1 MPPVGVGASRFA
13 SALETGTAKL
23 WVLLIGVNQYQDPTF
38 PALKYAAIDC
48 QGISKALAA
57 ATDPFP
63 HKEFLIHND
72 LVEQT
77 PSLARVKFS
86 LQRVVA
92 EAQVQD
98 TILIYFSG
106 HGVVEPID
114 QQTILCLYDTDREH
128 LLTTGLPI
136 QAVLD
141 LLRHCAAHS
150 QLLWLDACHSGNMRS
165 LEQSPKSRAGLEIDA
180 SEEMALGQRHLQSAR
195 EGSIQLNPSTQLL
208 ASLRQ
213 AVRNRGF
220 YALLSCDEGQQ
231 SWEFPDLGH
240 GVFSYYLMQGL
251 NGAVAD
257 DQGIIDADSLY
268 RYVYRQTMQYIDRT
282 NQQVRLANQVKR
294 ERGEM
299 SCAPEYSHQTPKRIV
314 SGVGEIILGVVS
326 TTISLAPDRSALIID
341 GGTEDLSSELDTLSH
356 VLTQEGK
363 FTLDRFVPPAGDPAR
378 SLAAVEDRIHTFL
391 GKTAATQQDRYS
403 SGDGSQ
409 PTTPSVA
416 TRLLYLRGQI
426 SDVNVA
432 RSPSLSI
439 GADAGLTITQGVKL
453 SRNWLGQKLHQ
464 ASHNQQIVII
474 DAPGAESMAEWVD
487 TLKLISGNLCI
498 IGCAA
503 PIDDA
508 ELFIQVLIEALISAA
523 PQIGVPVVSLFTRL
537 QTTLDALGVPCY
549 LSLSGTQELIEIVPA
564 SELEPID
571 LVEVPPEL
579 VVPPDTPPL
588 SAELEFATSP
598 DPTFGQDYTYLQSP
612 PEGITTVANS
622 ISPREG
628 SVNESNLLSI
638 VAKLVG
644 PIAPTLLK
652 RAQGEN
658 STATIENLKGMLPDQ
673 FRAIFSQQVQL
684 LIAQPVIPPSSKIEP
699 QSSEPS
705 VVVGGE
711 PSSLENR
718 SFHVASGR
726 GVAIQQPVEVDESL
740 LRSYEQELNLAIGP
754 ISSYIITRTRKANPH
769 MSAPELIAA
778 LASNITDADRADLFR
793 RKCREKS

>member
-77 PSLARVKFS
+77 PSLARVEFS
-86 LQRVVA
+86 LRRLVA

-114 QQTILCLYDTDREH
+114 QQTVLCLYDTDRQH
-128 LLTTGLPI
+128 LLNTGLPI
-136 QAVLD
+136 QMVLE

-165 LEQSPKSRAGLEIDA
+165 LEQSPKSRAGLELDA
-180 SEEMALGQRHLQSAR
+180 PGEMARRQQHLRSER
-195 EGSIQLNPSTQLL
+195 EGSNHLNPSTQLL

-213 AVRNRGF
+213 AVSNRGF

-251 NGAVAD
+251 NGAAAD

-299 SCAPEYSHQTPKRIV
+299 SYAPEYSHQTPKRIV

-326 TTISLAPDRSALIID
+326 ATTAIIPNRSALIID
-341 GGTEDLSSELDTLSH
+341 GGTADLSSELDTLSH

-363 FTLDRFVPPAGDPAR
+363 FTLDRFTPPSDPTTR
-378 SLAAVEDRIHTFL
+378 SSAAVEDRIQTFL
-391 GKTAATQQDRYS
+391 GETTTEQQDRCS
-403 SGDGSQ
+403 SGDGSP
-409 PTTPSVA
+409 PTAQAIS

-426 SDVNVA
+426 ADVLVD
-432 RSPSLSI
+432 RQQSQSV
-439 GADAGLTITQGVKL
+439 GADAWLLLNNGAKL
-453 SRNWLGQKLHQ
+453 SRTWLGQKLHQ
-464 ASHNQQIVII
+464 SSHNQQIVII
-474 DAPGAESMAEWVD
+474 DAPGANFTIEWIEA
-487 TLKLISGNLCI
+487 LKLLSDNLCVI
-498 IGCAA
+498 ACAA
-503 PIDDA
+503 PIEDA
-508 ELFIQVLIEALISAA
+508 ELFIQVLIETLISAA

-537 QTTLDALGVPCY
+537 QTTLDALGIPCY

-564 SELEPID
+564 AELEPVELPLD
-571 LVEVPPEL
+571 LVLEPA
-579 VVPPDTPPL
+579 PPL
-588 SAELEFATSP
+588 PSANLAFDCVP

-612 PEGITTVANS
+612 PESLDTVANS

-628 SVNESNLLSI
+628 SATEPNLLSI

-644 PIAPTLLK
+644 PIAPTLIK

-658 STATIENLKGMLPDQ
+658 STATIENLKLILPDQ
-673 FRAIFSQQVQL
+673 FRAIFSQQVQSL
-684 LIAQPVIPPSSKIEP
+684 LVQPVPPPPSKIEQQP
-699 QSSEPS
+699 IERMIAVGEASPLEP
-705 VVVGGE
+705 
-711 PSSLENR
+711 R

-726 GVAIQQPVEVDESL
+726 GVAIQQPVVVDESL
-740 LRSYEQELNLAIGP
+740 LRAYEQELNLAIGP
-754 ISSYIITRTRKANPH
+754 IAQYIMTRTRKANPQ
-769 MSAPELIAA
+769 MSAPELITA
-778 LASNITDADRADLFR
+778 LASNITDPTQADLFC
-793 RKCREKS
+793 RKCSGKSY

>member
-1 MPPVGVGASRFA
+1 MSPVGVGASRFA

-48 QGISKALAA
+48 QGISNALAA

-77 PSLARVKFS
+77 PSLSRVQFS
-86 LQRVVA
+86 LQRLVA

-106 HGVVEPID
+106 HGVVEPIHQRLGYANE
-114 QQTILCLYDTDREH
+114 QQTVLCLYDTDRER
-128 LLTTGLPI
+128 LLETGLPI
-136 QAVLD
+136 QVVLEM
-141 LLRHCAAHS
+141 LRHCAAHS

-165 LEQSPKSRAGLEIDA
+165 LEQSPKMRTGVEIDLHLR
-180 SEEMALGQRHLQSAR
+180 SER
-195 EGSIQLNPSTQLL
+195 EGSTQLNPSTQLL

-251 NGAVAD
+251 NGAAAD
-257 DQGIIDADSLY
+257 AQGIIDADSLY

-326 TTISLAPDRSALIID
+326 STIAITPDRSALIVD
-341 GGTEDLSSELDTLSH
+341 GGAEDLSNELDTLSH

-363 FTLDRFVPPAGDPAR
+363 FTLDRFVPPEDDAAR
-378 SLAAVEDRIHTFL
+378 SLAAVEERIHTFL
-391 GKTAATQQDRYS
+391 GETATNPQDRFS
-403 SGDGSQ
+403 RGEAQ
-409 PTTPSVA
+409 PIA

-426 SDVNVA
+426 TNVSVVGGEP
-432 RSPSLSI
+432 SPLENRPQSQSV
-439 GADAGLTITQGVKL
+439 GADAWLTIKNGVKL
-453 SRNWLGQKLHQ
+453 SRTWLGQKLHQ
-464 ASHNQQIVII
+464 SSHHQQIVII
-474 DAPGAESMAEWVD
+474 DAPGADLMAEWVD
-487 TLKLISGNLCI
+487 ALKLLSGNLCI

-537 QTTLDALGVPCY
+537 QTTLEALGVPCY

-564 SELEPID
+564 SEIE
-571 LVEVPPEL
+571 LVELPPEI
-579 VVPPDTPPL
+579 VIQTEL
-588 SAELEFATSP
+588 SLPSTNLEFSSP
-598 DPTFGQDYTYLQSP
+598 DLTFGQDYTYLQP
-612 PEGITTVANS
+612 AQEITTTCS
-622 ISPREG
+622 HPISPREG
-628 SVNESNLLSI
+628 SANEHGLESI
-638 VAKLVG
+638 LAKLVG
-644 PIAPTLLK
+644 PIAPTLIK

-658 STATIENLKGMLPDQ
+658 SAATIENLRMMLPNQ
-673 FRAIFSQQVQL
+673 FRDIFKQQVQL
-684 LIAQPVIPPSSKIEP
+684 LLVQPVVSAPANIQQQVLEP
-699 QSSEPS
+699 I

-711 PSSLENR
+711 PSPLENR

-726 GVAIQQPVEVDESL
+726 GIAIQQPSEVDESL
-740 LRSYEQELNLAIGP
+740 LHTYEQELNLAIGP
-754 ISSYIITRTRKANPH
+754 IASYIITRTRKAHPH

-778 LASNITDADRADLFR
+778 LASNITDVDRANLFR

>member
-48 QGISKALAA
+48 QGIGIALAA

-77 PSLARVKFS
+77 PSLARVEFS
-86 LQRVVA
+86 LRRLVA

-106 HGVVEPID
+106 HGVVEPIE
-114 QQTILCLYDTDREH
+114 QQTVLCLSDTDRQH
-128 LLTTGLPI
+128 LLNTGLPI
-136 QAVLD
+136 QVVLE

-165 LEQSPKSRAGLEIDA
+165 LEQSPKSRAGLEID
-180 SEEMALGQRHLQSAR
+180 RHLRSTESGR
-195 EGSIQLNPSTQLL
+195 IQLNPSTQLL

-213 AVRNRGF
+213 AVSNRGF

-251 NGAVAD
+251 NGAAAD

-282 NQQVRLANQVKR
+282 NQQVRLVNQVKR
-294 ERGEM
+294 ERGEL
-299 SCAPEYSHQTPKRIV
+299 SRAPEYSHQTPKRIV

-326 TTISLAPDRSALIID
+326 VTTAVTPDRSALIID
-341 GGTEDLSSELDTLSH
+341 GGAEDLSSELDTLSH

-363 FTLDRFVPPAGDPAR
+363 FTLDRFTPPSDT
-378 SLAAVEDRIHTFL
+378 AASSSASVEDRIQTFL
-391 GKTAATQQDRYS
+391 GETDTNQQDRS
-403 SGDGSQ
+403 AQ
-409 PTTPSVA
+409 PIS

-426 SDVNVA
+426 ADVLVD
-432 RSPSLSI
+432 RQQSQSI
-439 GADAGLTITQGVKL
+439 GADAWLILSNGAKL
-453 SRNWLGQKLHQ
+453 SRTWLGQKLRQ
-464 ASHNQQIVII
+464 SSHNQQIVMI
-474 DAPGAESMAEWVD
+474 DAPGANFTVEWVD
-487 TLKLISGNLCI
+487 ALKLLSGNLCVI
-498 IGCAA
+498 ACAA
-503 PIDDA
+503 PIEDA

-549 LSLSGTQELIEIVPA
+549 LFLSGTQELIEIVPA
-564 SELEPID
+564 TELEPVE
-571 LVEVPPEL
+571 LVELPQSP
-579 VVPPDTPPL
+579 VVALDLPSPSANLQFETAPDL
-588 SAELEFATSP
+588 
-598 DPTFGQDYTYLQSP
+598 TFGQDHTYLQSP
-612 PEGITTVANS
+612 PQNTTTVTDS
-622 ISPREG
+622 IETSL
-628 SVNESNLLSI
+628 VSI
-638 VAKLVG
+638 LAKLVG
-644 PIAPTLLK
+644 PIAPTLIA

-658 STATIENLKGMLPDQ
+658 STATIENLKMILPDR
-673 FRAIFSQQVQL
+673 FKAIFSQQVQL
-684 LIAQPVIPPSSKIEP
+684 LFVQPVIPPPSKVEQPSIK
-699 QSSEPS
+699 PS
-705 VVVGGE
+705 VAD
-711 PSSLENR
+711 R

-726 GVAIQQPVEVDESL
+726 GVAIQQPVAVDESL
-740 LRSYEQELNLAIGP
+740 LRTYEQELNLAIGP
-754 ISSYIITRTRKANPH
+754 ISQYIMTRTRKAHPQL
-769 MSAPELIAA
+769 SAPELIAA
-778 LASNITDADRADLFR
+778 LASNITDADQADLFR
-793 RKCREKS
+793 RKCSGKS

>member
-77 PSLARVKFS
+77 PSLARVEFS
-86 LQRVVA
+86 LRRLVA
-92 EAQVQD
+92 ESQVQD

-106 HGVVEPID
+106 HGVVEPIE
-114 QQTILCLYDTDREH
+114 QQTVLCLSDTDRQH
-128 LLTTGLPI
+128 LLNTGLPI
-136 QAVLD
+136 QVVLE

-165 LEQSPKSRAGLEIDA
+165 LEQSPKMSSGLEID
-180 SEEMALGQRHLQSAR
+180 RHLRST
-195 EGSIQLNPSTQLL
+195 ESGGIQLNPSTQLL

-213 AVRNRGF
+213 AVSNRGF

-251 NGAVAD
+251 NGAAAD

-294 ERGEM
+294 EHGEL
-299 SCAPEYSHQTPKRIV
+299 SRAPEYSHQTPKRIV

-326 TTISLAPDRSALIID
+326 ATTAVTPDRSALIID
-341 GGTEDLSSELDTLSH
+341 GGAEDLSSELDTLSH

-363 FTLDRFVPPAGDPAR
+363 FTLDRFTPPSDTVA
-378 SLAAVEDRIHTFL
+378 SSSAAVADRIQTFL
-391 GKTAATQQDRYS
+391 GETDTNQQDRSAQPS
-403 SGDGSQ
+403 S
-409 PTTPSVA
+409 

-426 SDVNVA
+426 TDVLADRQQNQ
-432 RSPSLSI
+432 SI
-439 GADAGLTITQGVKL
+439 SADAWLILSNGAKL
-453 SRNWLGQKLHQ
+453 SRTWLGQKLHQ
-464 ASHNQQIVII
+464 SNHNQQIVII
-474 DAPGAESMAEWVD
+474 DAPGANFTVEWVD
-487 TLKLISGNLCI
+487 ALKLLSGNLCVI
-498 IGCAA
+498 ACAA
-503 PIDDA
+503 PIEDA

-523 PQIGVPVVSLFTRL
+523 PQMGVPVVSLFTRL
-537 QTTLDALGVPCY
+537 QTTLDALGVPCD

-564 SELEPID
+564 TALEPVE
-571 LVEVPPEL
+571 LVELPPSS
-579 VVPPDTPPL
+579 VVVLDLPSP
-588 SAELEFATSP
+588 SANLGSETAP

-612 PEGITTVANS
+612 PQNITTVTDS
-622 ISPREG
+622 IETSL
-628 SVNESNLLSI
+628 VSI
-638 VAKLVG
+638 LAKLVG
-644 PIAPTLLK
+644 PIAPTLIA

-658 STATIENLKGMLPDQ
+658 STATIENLKMILPDQ
-673 FRAIFSQQVQL
+673 FKAIFSQQVQL
-684 LIAQPVIPPSSKIEP
+684 LFVQPVIPPPSKVEQQPIET
-699 QSSEPS
+699 S
-705 VVVGGE
+705 VAD
-711 PSSLENR
+711 R
-718 SFHVASGR
+718 SFHLASGR
-726 GVAIQQPVEVDESL
+726 GVAIQQPVAVDESL
-740 LRSYEQELNLAIGP
+740 LRTYEQELNLAIGP
-754 ISSYIITRTRKANPH
+754 ISQYIITRTRKAHPH
-769 MSAPELIAA
+769 LSAAELIAA

-793 RKCREKS
+793 RKCSGKS

>member
-13 SALETGTAKL
+13 SALEIGTAKL

-48 QGISKALAA
+48 QGISKALTA

-77 PSLARVKFS
+77 PSLARVEFS
-86 LQRVVA
+86 LQRLVS

-106 HGVVEPID
+106 HGVVEPIE
-114 QQTILCLYDTDREH
+114 QQTVLCLYDTDREH
-128 LLTTGLPI
+128 LLKTGLPI
-136 QAVLD
+136 QTVLE
-141 LLRHCAAHS
+141 LLSHCAAHS

-165 LEQSPKSRAGLEIDA
+165 LEQSPK
-180 SEEMALGQRHLQSAR
+180 QRT
-195 EGSIQLNPSTQLL
+195 GTQLNPSTQLL

-213 AVRNRGF
+213 AVSNRGF

-251 NGAVAD
+251 NGAAAD
-257 DQGIIDADSLY
+257 AQGMIDADSLY

-299 SCAPEYSHQTPKRIV
+299 SYAPEYSYQTPKRIV

-326 TTISLAPDRSALIID
+326 TTAAITPDRSALIID
-341 GGTEDLSSELDTLSH
+341 GGTEDLRSELDTLSH

-363 FTLDRFVPPAGDPAR
+363 FTLDRFAPPADDPAR
-378 SLAAVEDRIHTFL
+378 SLAAVKERIHTFL
-391 GKTAATQQDRYS
+391 GKTATTKQDRT
-403 SGDGSQ
+403 Q
-409 PTTPSVA
+409 SVA

-426 SDVNVA
+426 APTSVD
-432 RSPSLSI
+432 RSLSQPL
-439 GADAGLTITQGVKL
+439 GADAWLTIKNVKL
-453 SRNWLGQKLHQ
+453 SRAWLGQQLHQ
-464 ASHNQQIVII
+464 SSQNQQIVII
-474 DAPGAESMAEWVD
+474 DAPGADSMAEWVD
-487 TLKLISGNLCI
+487 TLKRISGNLCI

-503 PIDDA
+503 EIDDA

-523 PQIGVPVVSLFTRL
+523 PQVGVPVVSLFTRL

-571 LVEVPPEL
+571 LVELPSEL
-579 VVPPDTPPL
+579 VVQPDIPPP
-588 SAELEFATSP
+588 SANLEFATSP
-598 DPTFGQDYTYLQSP
+598 DPTFGQDNTYLQSLP
-612 PEGITTVANS
+612 SIPAVANLSTASLES
-622 ISPREG
+622 I
-628 SVNESNLLSI
+628 L
-638 VAKLVG
+638 AKLVG
-644 PIAPTLLK
+644 PIAPTLIK
-652 RAQGEN
+652 HAQGEN
-658 STATIENLKGMLPDQ
+658 SAKTIDNLQRLLPDQ
-673 FRAIFSQQVQL
+673 FKDTFNQQVQL
-684 LIAQPVIPPSSKIEP
+684 LLVQTVVPPPKVE
-699 QSSEPS
+699 QVVEPS
-705 VVVGGE
+705 VAVGTE
-711 PSSLENR
+711 PSPLEDR

-726 GVAIQQPVEVDESL
+726 GVAIQQPIEVDEAL
-740 LRSYEQELNLAIGP
+740 LRTYEQELNLAIGP
-754 ISSYIITRTRKANPH
+754 ISNYIVNRTYKAHPH
-769 MSAPELIAA
+769 LSAPELITA
-778 LASNITDADRADLFR
+778 LASNITDTDRADLFR

>member
-1 MPPVGVGASRFA
+1 MSPVGVGASRFA

-48 QGISKALAA
+48 QGISSALAA

-77 PSLARVKFS
+77 PSLARVEFS
-86 LQRVVA
+86 LQRLVS

-106 HGVVEPID
+106 HGVVEPIE
-114 QQTILCLYDTDREH
+114 QQTVLCLYDTDREH
-128 LLTTGLPI
+128 LLKTGLPI
-136 QAVLD
+136 QMVLEM
-141 LLRHCAAHS
+141 LRHCAAHS

-165 LEQSPKSRAGLEIDA
+165 LEQSPKLRTST
-180 SEEMALGQRHLQSAR
+180 
-195 EGSIQLNPSTQLL
+195 QLNPSTQLL

-213 AVRNRGF
+213 AVSNRGF

-251 NGAVAD
+251 NGAAAD
-257 DQGIIDADSLY
+257 AQGIIDADSLY

-326 TTISLAPDRSALIID
+326 STIAIAPDRSALIID
-341 GGTEDLSSELDTLSH
+341 GGTEDLSHELDTLSH

-363 FTLDRFVPPAGDPAR
+363 FTLDRFVPPADDPAR
-378 SLAAVEDRIHTFL
+378 SLAAVKDRIHTFL
-391 GKTAATQQDRYS
+391 GQTATTPQDRTQS
-403 SGDGSQ
+403 I
-409 PTTPSVA
+409 A

-426 SDVNVA
+426 TNVSVVGGKPSPLEH
-432 RSPSLSI
+432 RSPSQSE
-439 GADAGLTITQGVKL
+439 AAEAWLTIENGVKL
-453 SRNWLGQKLHQ
+453 SRNWLGQKLYQ
-464 ASHNQQIVII
+464 SSHNQQIVII

-487 TLKLISGNLCI
+487 TLKRLSGNLCI

-503 PIDDA
+503 PLDDT

-523 PQIGVPVVSLFTRL
+523 PQVGVPVVSLFTRL

-564 SELEPID
+564 LELEP
-571 LVEVPPEL
+571 VELLPEIVIQTELSPPA
-579 VVPPDTPPL
+579 T
-588 SAELEFATSP
+588 SLEFSSAP
-598 DPTFGQDYTYLQSP
+598 DPTFGQDYTYLQTP
-612 PEGITTVANS
+612 PEVETTSSNPSAASLES
-622 ISPREG
+622 I
-628 SVNESNLLSI
+628 L
-638 VAKLVG
+638 AKLVG

-652 RAQGEN
+652 RAQSADSATTIDN
-658 STATIENLKGMLPDQ
+658 LRRLLPDRFTATFN
-673 FRAIFSQQVQL
+673 QQLQL
-684 LIAQPVIPPSSKIEP
+684 LFVQPVISTPPQVE
-699 QSSEPS
+699 QQVVEPS
-705 VVVGGE
+705 VVLGRE
-711 PSSLENR
+711 PSPQEDR

-726 GVAIQQPVEVDESL
+726 GVAIQQPIEVNESL
-740 LRSYEQELNLAIGP
+740 LRTYEQELNLAIGP
-754 ISSYIITRTRKANPH
+754 IANYIVNRTHKAHPH
-769 MSAPELIAA
+769 LSAPELITA
-778 LASNITDADRADLFR
+778 LASNITDIDRADLFR

>member
-1 MPPVGVGASRFA
+1 MSPVGVGASRFA
-13 SALETGTAKL
+13 SALEIGTAKL

-77 PSLARVKFS
+77 PSLARVEFS
-86 LQRVVA
+86 LRRLVA

-106 HGVVEPID
+106 HGVVEPTE
-114 QQTILCLYDTDREH
+114 QQTVLCLYDTDREH

-136 QAVLD
+136 QIVLEM
-141 LLRHCAAHS
+141 LRHCAAHS

-165 LEQSPKSRAGLEIDA
+165 LEQSPKMRTGAEIDA
-180 SEEMALGQRHLQSAR
+180 PEERLRQRHLRLEQ
-195 EGSIQLNPSTQLL
+195 EGSILLNPSTQLL

-213 AVRNRGF
+213 AVSNRGF

-240 GVFSYYLMQGL
+240 GVFSYYLMRGL
-251 NGAVAD
+251 NGAAAD

-299 SCAPEYSHQTPKRIV
+299 SYAPEYSHQTPKRIV

-326 TTISLAPDRSALIID
+326 GSTVSKPDRSALIID
-341 GGTEDLSSELDTLSH
+341 GGAVDLGRELDTLCH
-356 VLTQEGK
+356 VLSQEGK
-363 FTLDRFVPPAGDPAR
+363 FILDRFTPPADDAVR
-378 SLAAVEDRIHTFL
+378 SLATVKDRIQTFL
-391 GKTAATQQDRYS
+391 GQTAITQQDRVS
-403 SGDGSQ
+403 RGEAP
-409 PTTPSVA
+409 PTTQSLT

-426 SDVNVA
+426 TNIGVDRTPAAAKDAWLILHNGA
-432 RSPSLSI
+432 R
-439 GADAGLTITQGVKL
+439 L
-453 SRNWLGQKLHQ
+453 SRDWLGQQLRQSHQ
-464 ASHNQQIVII
+464 HQQIVII
-474 DAPGAESMAEWVD
+474 DAPGADFTIEWVEA
-487 TLKLISGNLCI
+487 LKNVTGNICVI
-498 IGCAA
+498 ACAS
-503 PIDDA
+503 PTEDP

-537 QTTLDALGVPCY
+537 QTTLDALGVPCD

-564 SELEPID
+564 SEVESIEPID
-571 LVEVPPEL
+571 LVELPPEL
-579 VVPPDTPPL
+579 VVQPDTPLP
-588 SAELEFATSP
+588 SADLES
-598 DPTFGQDYTYLQSP
+598 DPTFGQDYTYLQPQAAS
-612 PEGITTVANS
+612 TTTFIQPIEAS
-622 ISPREG
+622 LAAI
-628 SVNESNLLSI
+628 LT
-638 VAKLVG
+638 KLVG

-652 RAQGEN
+652 RAEGEN
-658 STATIENLKGMLPDQ
+658 SVATIENLRLMLPDQ
-673 FRAIFSQQVQL
+673 FRDIFNQQVQL
-684 LIAQPVIPPSSKIEP
+684 LFIQPVIPPLPQIEQQVP
-699 QSSEPS
+699 ELI
-705 VVVGGE
+705 VNVGGVS
-711 PSSLENR
+711 PLENR

-740 LRSYEQELNLAIGP
+740 LRTYEQELNLAIGP
-754 ISSYIITRTRKANPH
+754 IANYIVNRTRKAHPH
-769 MSAPELIAA
+769 MSAPELIAT
-778 LASNITDADRADLFR
+778 LASNITDPTQADLFC
-793 RKCREKS
+793 RKCNGKS

>member
-38 PALKYAAIDC
+38 PPLKYAAIDC

-77 PSLARVKFS
+77 PSLARVEFS
-86 LQRVVA
+86 LQRLVS

-106 HGVVEPID
+106 HGVVEPIE
-114 QQTILCLYDTDREH
+114 QQTVLCLDDTDREH
-128 LLTTGLPI
+128 LLKTGLPI
-136 QAVLD
+136 QMVLEM
-141 LLRHCAAHS
+141 LRHCAAHS

-165 LEQSPKSRAGLEIDA
+165 LEQSPKLRTGT
-180 SEEMALGQRHLQSAR
+180 
-195 EGSIQLNPSTQLL
+195 QLNPSTQLL

-213 AVRNRGF
+213 AVSNRGF

-251 NGAVAD
+251 NGAAAD
-257 DQGIIDADSLY
+257 AQGIIDADSLY

-299 SCAPEYSHQTPKRIV
+299 SYAPEYSHQTPKRIV

-326 TTISLAPDRSALIID
+326 ATIAIAPDRQALIID
-341 GGTEDLSSELDTLSH
+341 SGTEDLRHELDTLGH

-363 FTLDRFVPPAGDPAR
+363 FTLDRFAPPVDDPAR
-378 SLAAVEDRIHTFL
+378 SLAAVKDRIHTFL
-391 GKTAATQQDRYS
+391 SKTATHQDRS
-403 SGDGSQ
+403 TQ
-409 PTTPSVA
+409 PA

-426 SDVNVA
+426 PTVNIVGGKPDPLEH
-432 RSPSLSI
+432 RSLDQSVS
-439 GADAGLTITQGVKL
+439 ADAVLTIKNSVNL
-453 SRNWLGQKLHQ
+453 SRAWLGQQLYQ
-464 ASHNQQIVII
+464 SSHNQQIVII
-474 DAPGAESMAEWVD
+474 DAPGADSMAEWVE
-487 TLKLISGNLCI
+487 TLKRISGNLCI

-503 PIDDA
+503 PLDDP

-523 PQIGVPVVSLFTRL
+523 PQVGVPVVSLFTRL
-537 QTTLDALGVPCY
+537 QATLDALGVPCH

-564 SELEPID
+564 TELESID
-571 LVEVPPEL
+571 LVELPQGIVVQPDLPP
-579 VVPPDTPPL
+579 P
-588 SAELEFATSP
+588 SANLEFATSP
-598 DPTFGQDYTYLQSP
+598 DPTFSQDYTYLQSP
-612 PEGITTVANS
+612 PPSLPTVATVSEASLGS
-622 ISPREG
+622 I
-628 SVNESNLLSI
+628 LI
-638 VAKLVG
+638 KLVG
-644 PIAPTLLK
+644 PIAPTLIK
-652 RAQGEN
+652 RAQAADV
-658 STATIENLKGMLPDQ
+658 TTTIDNLQRLLPDR
-673 FRAIFSQQVQL
+673 FRAIFNQQVQL
-684 LIAQPVIPPSSKIEP
+684 LLMQPVVPPPSTVEQQMVEP
-699 QSSEPS
+699 G
-705 VVVGGE
+705 VVAGGE
-711 PSSLENR
+711 PALVEHR

-726 GVAIQQPVEVDESL
+726 GVAIQQQREVDESL
-740 LRSYEQELNLAIGP
+740 LRTYEQELNLAIGP
-754 ISSYIITRTRKANPH
+754 IANYIVNRTHKAHPH
-769 MSAPELIAA
+769 LSAAELITA
-778 LASNITDADRADLFR
+778 LASNITDIDRADLFR
-793 RKCREKS
+793 RKCRENS

>member
-38 PALKYAAIDC
+38 PTLKYAAIDC
-48 QGISKALAA
+48 QGIGKALAA

-77 PSLARVKFS
+77 PSLARVEFS
-86 LQRVVA
+86 LQRLVA

-106 HGVVEPID
+106 HGVVEPIE
-114 QQTILCLYDTDREH
+114 QQTVLCLSDTDRQH
-128 LLTTGLPI
+128 LLNTGLPI
-136 QAVLD
+136 QVVLE

-165 LEQSPKSRAGLEIDA
+165 LEQSPKSRAGLEIDRHFRSTA
-180 SEEMALGQRHLQSAR
+180 SGQ
-195 EGSIQLNPSTQLL
+195 IQLNPSTQLL

-213 AVRNRGF
+213 AVSNRGF

-251 NGAVAD
+251 NGAAAD

-294 ERGEM
+294 ERGEL
-299 SCAPEYSHQTPKRIV
+299 SRAPEYSHQTPKRIV

-326 TTISLAPDRSALIID
+326 TTTAVIPDRSALIID
-341 GGTEDLSSELDTLSH
+341 GGAEDLSSELDTLSH
-356 VLTQEGK
+356 VLSQEGK
-363 FTLDRFVPPAGDPAR
+363 FILDRFTPPSDPAA
-378 SLAAVEDRIHTFL
+378 SSAVADRIQTFL
-391 GKTAATQQDRYS
+391 GETDPDQPDRSAQPS
-403 SGDGSQ
+403 S
-409 PTTPSVA
+409 

-426 SDVNVA
+426 TDVLADRQQSQSV
-432 RSPSLSI
+432 S
-439 GADAGLTITQGVKL
+439 ADAWLIL
-453 SRNWLGQKLHQ
+453 SNGAKVSRTWLGQKLRQ
-464 ASHNQQIVII
+464 SSHNQQIVII
-474 DAPGAESMAEWVD
+474 DAPGANFTVEWVD
-487 TLKLISGNLCI
+487 ALKLLSGNLCVI
-498 IGCAA
+498 ACAA
-503 PIDDA
+503 PIEDG

-564 SELEPID
+564 TALDPVEPIELPQLPVVALD
-571 LVEVPPEL
+571 LPSPSANLAVEAA
-579 VVPPDTPPL
+579 PDLTC
-588 SAELEFATSP
+588 
-598 DPTFGQDYTYLQSP
+598 GQDYTYLQSP
-612 PEGITTVANS
+612 PQTTTTVPDS
-622 ISPREG
+622 IETSL
-628 SVNESNLLSI
+628 VSI
-638 VAKLVG
+638 LAKLVG
-644 PIAPTLLK
+644 PIAPRLIA

-658 STATIENLKGMLPDQ
+658 STATIENLKTILPDQ
-673 FRAIFSQQVQL
+673 FKAIFSQQVQL
-684 LIAQPVIPPSSKIEP
+684 LFVQPVIPPPSKVEQQQLEP
-699 QSSEPS
+699 MH
-705 VVVGGE
+705 VD
-711 PSSLENR
+711 R

-726 GVAIQQPVEVDESL
+726 GVAIQQPIAVDESL
-740 LRSYEQELNLAIGP
+740 LRTYEQELNLAIGP
-754 ISSYIITRTRKANPH
+754 ISQYIMTRTRKAHPQL
-769 MSAPELIAA
+769 SAPELIAA

-793 RKCREKS
+793 RKCSGKS

>member
-1 MPPVGVGASRFA
+1 MSPVGVGASRFA
-13 SALETGTAKL
+13 SALEVGTAKL

-77 PSLARVKFS
+77 PSLARVEFS
-86 LQRVVA
+86 LRRLVA

-106 HGVVEPID
+106 HGVVEPIE
-114 QQTILCLYDTDREH
+114 QQTVLCLYDTDREH
-128 LLTTGLPI
+128 LLNTGLPI
-136 QAVLD
+136 QVVLEM
-141 LLRHCAAHS
+141 LRHCAAHS

-165 LEQSPKSRAGLEIDA
+165 LEQSPKIRAEVEIDKHLRSA
-180 SEEMALGQRHLQSAR
+180 QEGQ
-195 EGSIQLNPSTQLL
+195 IQLNPSTQLL

-213 AVRNRGF
+213 AVSNRGF

-240 GVFSYYLMQGL
+240 GVFSYYLMRGL
-251 NGAVAD
+251 NGAAAD

-326 TTISLAPDRSALIID
+326 STIATTPDRLALIVD
-341 GGTEDLSSELDTLSH
+341 SGAEHLGSELDTLSH

-363 FTLDRFVPPAGDPAR
+363 FTLDQFAPPEDTAVK
-378 SLAAVEDRIHTFL
+378 SLALVKDRIHTFL
-391 GKTAATQQDRYS
+391 GKTATTQQDRS
-403 SGDGSQ
+403 SNGETP
-409 PTTPSVA
+409 PTAQSLA

-426 SDVNVA
+426 TNVCA
-432 RSPSLSI
+432 ETQVVDKDAWLI
-439 GADAGLTITQGVKL
+439 IKNGAKL
-453 SRNWLGQKLHQ
+453 SRAWLGQQLCQ
-464 ASHNQQIVII
+464 SSQNQQIVII
-474 DAPGAESMAEWVD
+474 DAPGTDFTIEWVEA
-487 TLKLISGNLCI
+487 LKKVTGNLCVI
-498 IGCAA
+498 ACAS
-503 PIDDA
+503 PPDDP

-523 PQIGVPVVSLFTRL
+523 PQVGVPVVSLFTRL

-564 SELEPID
+564 SESVPID
-571 LVEVPPEL
+571 LVELSTEL
-579 VVPPDTPPL
+579 VIPSDTPPP
-588 SAELEFATSP
+588 SANLEP
-598 DPTFGQDYTYLQSP
+598 DPTFGQDYTYLQP
-612 PEGITTVANS
+612 QPES
-622 ISPREG
+622 IPTFVQPIEASL
-628 SVNESNLLSI
+628 ESIL
-638 VAKLVG
+638 AKIVG
-644 PIAPTLLK
+644 PIAPTLIK
-652 RAQGEN
+652 RAQGED
-658 STATIENLKGMLPDQ
+658 AAAMIDNLRLMLPDQ
-673 FRAIFSQQVQL
+673 FRDIFNQQVQL
-684 LIAQPVIPPSSKIEP
+684 LFVQPVISPPPKID
-699 QSSEPS
+699 QQVIEPS
-705 VVVGGE
+705 VAVGE
-711 PSSLENR
+711 ASPLENR

-726 GVAIQQPVEVDESL
+726 GIAIQQPVEVDESL
-740 LRSYEQELNLAIGP
+740 LRTYEQELNLAIGP
-754 ISSYIITRTRKANPH
+754 ISNYIMTRTCKAHPH
-769 MSAPELIAA
+769 LSAPELIAA
-778 LASNITDADRADLFR
+778 LANNITDADQADLFR
-793 RKCREKS
+793 RKCSGKS

>member
-1 MPPVGVGASRFA
+1 MSPVGVGASRFA

-23 WVLLIGVNQYQDPTF
+23 WVLLIGVNQYQDSTF

-77 PSLARVKFS
+77 PSLARVEFS
-86 LQRVVA
+86 LQRLVS

-106 HGVVEPID
+106 HGVVEPIE
-114 QQTILCLYDTDREH
+114 QQTVLCLYDTDREH
-128 LLTTGLPI
+128 LLKTGLPI
-136 QAVLD
+136 QMVLGM
-141 LLRHCAAHS
+141 LSHCAAHS

-165 LEQSPKSRAGLEIDA
+165 LEQSPK
-180 SEEMALGQRHLQSAR
+180 LQT
-195 EGSIQLNPSTQLL
+195 GTQLNPSTQLL

-213 AVRNRGF
+213 AVSNRGF

-251 NGAVAD
+251 NGAAAD
-257 DQGIIDADSLY
+257 AQGMIDADSLY

-299 SCAPEYSHQTPKRIV
+299 SYAPEYSHQTPKRIV

-326 TTISLAPDRSALIID
+326 TTVATAPDRSALIID
-341 GGTEDLSSELDTLSH
+341 GGTEDLNHELDTLSH

-363 FTLDRFVPPAGDPAR
+363 FTLDRFAPPADDPAR
-378 SLAAVEDRIHTFL
+378 SLAAVKERIHTFL
-391 GKTAATQQDRYS
+391 GKTATTKQDRT
-403 SGDGSQ
+403 Q
-409 PTTPSVA
+409 SVA

-426 SDVNVA
+426 APTSVD
-432 RSPSLSI
+432 RSLSQPL
-439 GADAGLTITQGVKL
+439 GADAWLTIKNVKL
-453 SRNWLGQKLHQ
+453 SRAWLGQQLHQ
-464 ASHNQQIVII
+464 SSHNQQIVII
-474 DAPGAESMAEWVD
+474 DAPGADSMAEWVD
-487 TLKLISGNLCI
+487 TLKRISGNLCI

-503 PIDDA
+503 EIDDA

-523 PQIGVPVVSLFTRL
+523 PQVGVPVVSLFTRL

-571 LVEVPPEL
+571 LVELPPEI
-579 VVPPDTPPL
+579 VVQPDIPPP
-588 SAELEFATSP
+588 SASLEFATSP
-598 DPTFGQDYTYLQSP
+598 DPTFSQDATYLQSP
-612 PEGITTVANS
+612 PPSIATVANPINEAGLES
-622 ISPREG
+622 I
-628 SVNESNLLSI
+628 L
-638 VAKLVG
+638 AKLVG

-652 RAQGEN
+652 RAQAEDP
-658 STATIENLKGMLPDQ
+658 ATTIDNLQRLLPDQ
-673 FRAIFSQQVQL
+673 FKAIFNQQVQL
-684 LIAQPVIPPSSKIEP
+684 LLVQPVVPPPQVQQQVVESSVAIGR
-699 QSSEPS
+699 EPS
-705 VVVGGE
+705 
-711 PSSLENR
+711 PLEDR

-726 GVAIQQPVEVDESL
+726 GVAIQQPIEVNESL
-740 LRSYEQELNLAIGP
+740 LRTYEQELNLAIGP
-754 ISSYIITRTRKANPH
+754 IANYIVNRTHKAHPH
-769 MSAPELIAA
+769 LSAPELITA
-778 LASNITDADRADLFR
+778 LASNITDVDRADLFR